1 MAEISIYT
9 ATPQQRRAAQDLAD
23 EDDLLVTVVPVTKM
37 AGLSSEIL
45 RLVAVRGA
53 GAFPLT
59 VLDERILRSGALPG
73 ADEVRN
79 WSRGQPPDR
88 LPLGVGRPGDCGPA
102 DCC

>member
-1 MAEISIYT
+1 MAEISVYT

-23 EDDLLVTVVPVTKM
+23 EEDLAVTVVPVTEM

-59 VLDERILRSGALPG
+59 VLDERILRSGTLPR
-73 ADEVRN
+73 ADEVRS
-79 WSRGQPPDR
+79 WMCGEPSGA
-88 LPLGVGRPGDCGPA
+88 LPLGVSTSRDCGPA
-102 DCC
+102 GCC